1 MFSGSLTKRGVNT
14 SIVYFSDKSKE
25 KATKIIKMT
34 SLAVGA
40 FQLGSRCTCFRE
52 FMCLTQDGYRRPI
65 MRILGLN
72 PFSSRGS
79 TSKSAK
85 VQLAGKIGWR
95 NIPNAGL
102 Y

>member
-1 MFSGSLTKRGVNT
+1 MFFGSLTKRGVNT

-40 FQLGSRCTCFRE
+40 FQLGSRWTCFRE
-52 FMCLTQDGYRRPI
+52 FMRLTQDGYRRPI

-72 PFSSRGS
+72 PLSSRGS
-79 TSKSAK
+79 TSKSAN
-85 VQLAGKIGWR
+85 VQLAGEIGWR
-95 NIPNAGL
+95 NIATARL
-102 Y
+102 F

>member
-1 MFSGSLTKRGVNT
+1 MFFGSLTKRGVKT
-14 SIVYFSDKSKE
+14 SIVYFSDRSKE
-25 KATKIIKMT
+25 KATRIIKMT

-40 FQLGSRCTCFRE
+40 FQFGSRWTCFRE
-52 FMCLTQDGYRRPI
+52 FMRLTLDGYRRPI

-85 VQLAGKIGWR
+85 VQLAGEIGWR